1 MKHICEICNKQYD
14 TVAGAEK
21 CELAHK
27 KEALE
32 ASAKIS
38 MGTAISDAINAYVA
52 KFKELPSIEITP
64 ENQKLILGDFA
75 ERLDKIFDTLVG
87 ILCEDDDE
95 DDEGDECDCRCE
107 KCDGSC
113 KKTDAE

>member
-32 ASAKIS
+32 ASAKTS
-38 MGTAISDAINAYVA
+38 MGTAISDAVNAYVA
-52 KFKELPSIEITP
+52 KFKEFPDIELTP
-64 ENQKLILGDFA
+64 ESQKLLIGDFA
-75 ERLDKIFDTLVG
+75 EKLEKTFDMLVD
-87 ILCEDDDE
+87 ILCKDDE
-95 DDEGDECDCRCE
+95 DECDCE
-107 KCDGSC
+107 KCDCDC
-113 KKTDAE
+113 KKADAE

>member
-32 ASAKIS
+32 ASAKTS
-38 MGTAISDAINAYVA
+38 MGTAISDAVNAYVA
-52 KFKELPSIEITP
+52 KFKEFPDIELTP
-64 ENQKLILGDFA
+64 ESQKLLIGDFA
-75 ERLDKIFDTLVG
+75 EKLEKTFDVLVD
-87 ILCEDDDE
+87 ILCGDDDE
-95 DDEGDECDCRCE
+95 DECDCE
-107 KCDGSC
+107 KCDCDC
-113 KKTDAE
+113 KKADAE

>member
-14 TVAGAEK
+14 TVSGAEQ
-21 CELAHK
+21 CEFAHK

-32 ASAKIS
+32 ASAKAS
-38 MGTAISDAINAYVA
+38 TAAAISVAVNAYIT
-52 KFKELPSIEITP
+52 KFKEFPAIELTP
-64 ENQKLILGDFA
+64 ENQKFLLGDFS
-75 ERLDKIFDTLVG
+75 EKLEKTFDMLVD

-95 DDEGDECDCRCE
+95 DDDECGCECE

>member
-32 ASAKIS
+32 ASAKAS
-38 MGTAISDAINAYVA
+38 MATAISDAVNAYVA
-52 KFKELPSIEITP
+52 KFKEFPSIEITL
-64 ENQKLILGDFA
+64 ENQKFLVGDFA
-75 ERLDKIFDTLVG
+75 ENLEKAIDILFD
-87 ILCEDDDE
+87 ILFEDDDE
-95 DDEGDECDCRCE
+95 DDDEDECDCERCD
-107 KCDGSC
+107 CDC
-113 KKTDAE
+113 KKADAE

>member
-32 ASAKIS
+32 ASAKTS
-38 MGTAISDAINAYVA
+38 MGTAISDAVNAYVA
-52 KFKELPSIEITP
+52 KFKEFPSIEITS
-64 ENQKLILGDFA
+64 ENQKLLLGDFA
-75 ERLDKIFDTLVG
+75 EKLEKTFDMLVD

-95 DDEGDECDCRCE
+95 DDDEDECVCE
-107 KCDGSC
+107 KCDCDC
-113 KKTDAE
+113 KKADAE